1 MVASESPAELQ
12 SRVARLETE
21 IRELRTRLVALER
34 LIGNVGEHAT
44 DRTVVQ
50 GKVSYDWQA

>member
-1 MVASESPAELQ
+1 MATPETASDLR
-12 SRVARLETE
+12 SRIDRLEAE
-21 IRELRTRLVALER
+21 IRELRSRLAALER